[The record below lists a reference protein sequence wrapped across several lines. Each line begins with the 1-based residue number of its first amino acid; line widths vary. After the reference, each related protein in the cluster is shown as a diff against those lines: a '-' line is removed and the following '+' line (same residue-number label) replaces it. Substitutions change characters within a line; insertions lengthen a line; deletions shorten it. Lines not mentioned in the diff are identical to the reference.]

1 MYIEE
6 KEEKSITEKA
16 EIVEKGID
24 STKMVFQKRLKN
36 LVEMRKQLYFLEV
49 PEFLR
54 GIIQEQIKNVEIR
67 ILEEIKK
74 YKLVK

>member
-49 PEFLR
+49 PEILR
-54 GIIQEQIKNVEIR
+54 GIIQEQIKNEEIK
-67 ILEEIKK
+67 ILEKIKK

>member
-24 STKMVFQKRLKN
+24 STKMVFQKRLNN
-36 LVEMRKQLYFLEV
+36 LIEMRKQLYFLEV
-49 PEFLR
+49 PEILR

>member
-36 LVEMRKQLYFLEV
+36 LVEMRKQLYLLEV
-49 PEFLR
+49 PEILR